1 MAWSDKWSE
10 DWKSLSQDSQTST
23 REGQLGEALHLCG
36 GLSRDHRARW
46 SPCASKTLPFI
57 LPLTHPPCSMTQQ
70 DSEPTE
76 HMVPTLL
83 YSFSVSF
90 YSTRSMMKREKFL
103 FQDRLHEAKDT
114 LHFAWS
120 KKFKGTKEWKKSPR
134 LTNNK
139 QMKKQEPIF
148 FESNNGWEGKKPC
161 LGKSLYRISKEHG
174 CQSRLPSQT
183 VNRWGWRQG
192 LGLTSPV
199 PVCWW
204 HHRPSS

>member
-57 LPLTHPPCSMTQQ
+57 LPLTHPPCSMTQR

-76 HMVPTLL
+76 CMVPTLV

-90 YSTRSMMKREKFL
+90 YSTRSMMKRQKFL

-114 LHFAWS
+114 LHFAWI
-120 KKFKGTKEWKKSPR
+120 KKFKGTKEWKNP
-134 LTNNK
+134 LNL
-139 QMKKQEPIF
+139 PI
-148 FESNNGWEGKKPC
+148 
-161 LGKSLYRISKEHG
+161 
-174 CQSRLPSQT
+174 T
-183 VNRWGWRQG
+183 NRWKSRN
-192 LGLTSPV
+192 
-199 PVCWW
+199 
-204 HHRPSS
+204 PSSLKVTTDEKAKSHVWGNPYTECPRSVVVSLACPARQWVGGVGGKD